1 MLFWVPLR
9 GLSRRDSAI
18 AAGQVLL
25 AVACGYAGAG
35 VVALLSTRLFG
46 HEPSFDGREAAFF
59 LSVGIATLLLASVS
73 GMSTRR
79 ALALSW
85 PAERRIVIRFTAALL
100 GIFAIEAAVLFS
112 GLLGSLDELKA
123 MSGSERSLLGLVN
136 AVILAPVVEESLFRG
151 LLFTRLRRHYA
162 VLPTLAVVTLA
173 FGFLHVENGLLHVV
187 SVLPAGA
194 FLGLARELSGGIGLP
209 ILLHACMNLAVVI
222 VGLAL

>member
-1 MLFWVPLR
+1 MI
-9 GLSRRDSAI
+9 RRDSAI

-25 AVACGYAGAG
+25 AVACGYSG
-35 VVALLSTRLFG
+35 VAVVSLLSSRLLG
-46 HEPSFDGREAAFF
+46 REPSFDGRETAFF
-59 LSVGIATLLLASVS
+59 LSLGLATLLLASLS
-73 GMSTRR
+73 SEPFRR

-85 PAERRIVIRFTAALL
+85 PAERRVAVRFALALL

-112 GLLGSLDELKA
+112 GLLGSLDDFRA
-123 MSGSERSLLGLVN
+123 MSGSERSLLGLAN
-136 AVILAPVVEESLFRG
+136 AVVLAPVAEEGLFRG

-162 VLPTLAVVTLA
+162 ALTTLVVVTLA
-173 FGFLHVENGLLHVV
+173 FGLLHAENGLLHVV

-194 FLGLARELSGGIGLP
+194 FLGLAREFSGGIGLP